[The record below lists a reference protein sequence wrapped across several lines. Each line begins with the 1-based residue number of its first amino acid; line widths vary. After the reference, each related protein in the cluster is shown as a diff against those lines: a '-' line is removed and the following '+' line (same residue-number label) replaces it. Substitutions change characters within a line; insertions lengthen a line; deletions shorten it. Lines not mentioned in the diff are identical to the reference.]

1 MGINA
6 KCIKREVNKKCVEIA
21 KTNHKT
27 KTNKITEAMEWF
39 SSIECTIF
47 MIYFCS
53 VVFLYPRAQFRI
65 KLKYQAAQRHQIIII
80 NIKITPNTTFS
91 TPQKPNAIIFS
102 FGFYFYANIF
112 SLVVVGVDCGVWVL
126 RTTMFEC
133 ILFFSRLVAL
143 SGKITI
149 TLCRWKM
156 CQIWD
161 GLRIHSTTSTSI
173 SRKRNCSVGFAKRQC
188 HGTCVQHNKNY

>member
-47 MIYFCS
+47 MIYLCS
-53 VVFLYPRAQFRI
+53 VVFLYPRAQFQI

-91 TPQKPNAIIFS
+91 TPRNQMPLFLASAFIFMP
-102 FGFYFYANIF
+102 
-112 SLVVVGVDCGVWVL
+112 
-126 RTTMFEC
+126 T
-133 ILFFSRLVAL
+133 FFL
-143 SGKITI
+143 
-149 TLCRWKM
+149 
-156 CQIWD
+156 
-161 GLRIHSTTSTSI
+161 
-173 SRKRNCSVGFAKRQC
+173 
-188 HGTCVQHNKNY
+188 